1 MTDRRDFSQRLV
13 DTGLKTWTHQQVFGR
28 IARQSEFTEYNQL
41 STIVGSFL
49 GCFYNF
55 RRIAG
60 DIADVKS
67 YIAPTQFSG
76 WQSVTWTWS
85 GGTLFSNA
93 RIVWK
98 YASGRKPED

>member
-60 DIADVKS
+60 DIADVK
-67 YIAPTQFSG
+67 
-76 WQSVTWTWS
+76 VTLRQRNFQ
-85 GGTLFSNA
+85 GGSQ
-93 RIVWK
+93 
-98 YASGRKPED
+98 